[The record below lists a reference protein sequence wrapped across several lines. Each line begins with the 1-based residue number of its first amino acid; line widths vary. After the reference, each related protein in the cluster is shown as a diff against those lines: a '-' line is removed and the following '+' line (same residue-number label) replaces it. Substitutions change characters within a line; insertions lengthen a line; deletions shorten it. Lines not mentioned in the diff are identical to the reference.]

1 MSKKKFAIIG
11 KPLSHSLSPVLH
23 SYWFKKYNINAEY
36 KAYEI
41 NDEEI
46 KNLIDRVKNKDLDG
60 LNVTLPYKQR
70 VIPHLNEMI
79 NDAKQTNSV
88 NTIFLNEQNKLVGDN
103 TDVFGLQA
111 AYLKNLSLL
120 DNSKTKAII
129 LGAGGVAPSIIN
141 ALKKSNIKD
150 ISLSNRTFDKSLF
163 LKKQFSFINLIK
175 WDECMERLKNYD
187 IIINATSLGLK
198 GGENFKN
205 FPNQIK
211 ERSVFIDTIYNP
223 LETDMIKFFKSK
235 NIKTYN
241 GLDMLIY
248 QGQKSFYIWNKINPE
263 IDDNLISLLERKISC

>member
-1 MSKKKFAIIG
+1 
-11 KPLSHSLSPVLH
+11 
-23 SYWFKKYNINAEY
+23 
-36 KAYEI
+36 
-41 NDEEI
+41 
-46 KNLIDRVKNKDLDG
+46 
-60 LNVTLPYKQR
+60 
-70 VIPHLNEMI
+70 
-79 NDAKQTNSV
+79 
-88 NTIFLNEQNKLVGDN
+88 
-103 TDVFGLQA
+103 
-111 AYLKNLSLL
+111 
-120 DNSKTKAII
+120 
-129 LGAGGVAPSIIN
+129 
-141 ALKKSNIKD
+141 
-150 ISLSNRTFDKSLF
+150 
-163 LKKQFSFINLIK
+163 
-175 WDECMERLKNYD
+175 MERLKNYD